1 MSQNSALNKVIDP
14 KTQDSVFELINPD
27 NTIEMIG
34 LYVLIL
40 SIFITWLRYKKETN
54 KKTNKTN
61 NNPIAYVSHDN
72 KLKQVLETSIDS
84 ERKIKEI
91 LGTIDKI
98 ERSINSLTHKMN
110 EFQHTSDLTIE
121 KISKNNDSSI
131 EFREDILREIRRHSN
146 ILLGLD
152 HYLKDIIK
160 R

>member
-1 MSQNSALNKVIDP
+1 MSQNSALSKVIDP

-34 LYVLIL
+34 LYALIL
-40 SIFITWLRYKKETN
+40 SIFVTWLRYKKETN
-54 KKTNKTN
+54 KKVGKSKPDT
-61 NNPIAYVSHDN
+61 ISYISQDN
-72 KLKQVLETSIDS
+72 KIKQVLETNIDS
-84 ERKIKEI
+84 KRKIKEI
-91 LGTIDKI
+91 LSTIDNI
-98 ERSINSLTHKMN
+98 ERSINSLSHKMN

>member
-1 MSQNSALNKVIDP
+1 MPEGSVLNKVVDP
-14 KTQDSVFELINPD
+14 KTQDSVLELINPD
-27 NTIEMIG
+27 NTVEMIG

-40 SIFITWLRYKKETN
+40 SLLVTWLRYKKDAD
-54 KKTNKTN
+54 KKTDKTRGD
-61 NNPIAYVSHDN
+61 PIAYISQDS
-72 KLKQVLETSIDS
+72 KLKQVLDNDLDTN
-84 ERKIKEI
+84 RKIKEI
-91 LGTIDKI
+91 LSTIDSI
-98 ERSINSLTHKMN
+98 ERSMNSLSHKMN

-146 ILLGLD
+146 ILVGLE

>member
-1 MSQNSALNKVIDP
+1 MPDTPVLNKVVDS
-14 KTQDSVFELINPD
+14 KTQDSVLELINPD

-40 SIFITWLRYKKETN
+40 SVFVTWLKYKRETG
-54 KKTNKTN
+54 KKIPETKPD
-61 NNPIAYVSHDN
+61 PIAYISQES
-72 KLKQVLETSIDS
+72 KLKQVLDNDLDTD
-84 ERKIKEI
+84 RKIKEI
-91 LGTIDKI
+91 LATIDNI
-98 ERSINSLTHKMN
+98 ERSITSLTHKMN

-121 KISKNNDSSI
+121 KISKNNDASI

-152 HYLKDIIK
+152 DYLKDIIK